1 MGSGNTKYRN
11 LNYQSHTP
19 EYENKSN
26 TISIQKRKEETPPSL
41 KRVSGNKRKI

>member
-26 TISIQKRKEETPPSL
+26 TISIQKRKRRNTPFIE
-41 KRVSGNKRKI
+41 KRLRE